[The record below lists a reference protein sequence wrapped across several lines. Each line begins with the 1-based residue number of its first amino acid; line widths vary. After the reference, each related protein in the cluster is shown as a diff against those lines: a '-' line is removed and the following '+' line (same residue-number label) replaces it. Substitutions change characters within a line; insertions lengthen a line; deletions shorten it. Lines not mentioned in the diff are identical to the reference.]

1 MEWRR
6 PGWNMERDILIWIVA
21 AGIVLW
27 IALIISRRTGRQP
40 GDPQRSADTGAAPRS
55 DRPVQADPREAMPA
69 TQPPLVTT
77 PAPTRTPAPVTPSAP
92 PPTTSSRSS
101 WQPPLPAPAPA
112 EKHRP
117 AGDGLRWLE
126 RHEVVTIGGR
136 SIGGGMFY
144 VGSWRDPYSA
154 PKCLINRDYP
164 LSPHAADIA
173 IDDLGYWPSYS
184 RLDGH
189 QRAAFLNWLA
199 SGRNDPRAA
208 IGYVFIY
215 FYGLERRILLQ
226 RAMSDADAIISEVER
241 LRGIYGANDAFER
254 YSRDFLFAVSLLKGE
269 GVPERPILDAA
280 GGFYL
285 PQWLI
290 LGIGH
295 RLDRG
300 LPLDAEWVMAWALH
314 HPETRLRTPAR
325 RAFDELCALFRARF
339 DALHPGGLRLARPRT
354 NIGTLAYRVA
364 SQDFEV
370 KLEGSFSRWPSI
382 ERLTKPVTDAQ
393 ALIETCTADLDAYSR
408 LLGRDPEAA
417 GSVQARLLLPPELR
431 DMESGA
437 LGALRA
443 WLMQSPV
450 VTVAEALPRFGVEAG
465 ERIGKAAMRGVAE
478 MAAELGFGMEPDVRH
493 GARTPRRDEL
503 VVFFPQA
510 DATTA
515 DTPGDAYQAAALAL
529 TLCAIVA
536 HADDVVTSE
545 EERHLAGL
553 AAAHVH
559 LSAPER
565 RRLDAHVTRMLKAPP
580 SLASVQGRLT
590 ALPEARR
597 HEIMTFL
604 LALAAADG
612 QVAVSELKLLEKLY
626 KLVGLEPTQL
636 FVDIHALE
644 AEDDAIS
651 VVQPATTSATGR
663 RIPPPPAEAPA
674 PDPVEEL
681 SGVRLDMSRIERIRH
696 DTAQVSALLSGIF
709 VDETQAGA
717 PPEPEP
723 APAVDE
729 GTDRDA
735 FDGLDR
741 RHETLLRQIA
751 AHGEIPRETFSELCR
766 SAGLM
771 PDGTIETLNEWAFDR
786 FDAPILEDGDP
797 LVVDIALLSQSCGQ
811 LA

>member
-1 MEWRR
+1 
-6 PGWNMERDILIWIVA
+6 MERETLIWIVA

-27 IALIISRRTGRQP
+27 IALIISRRTGRQS
-40 GDPQRSADTGAAPRS
+40 GDQQRHTDTGAAPR
-55 DRPVQADPREAMPA
+55 PVQARPTEPHEAAPTAGTSSRSTGTWPPAPA
-69 TQPPLVTT
+69 TPPL
-77 PAPTRTPAPVTPSAP
+77 PAPS
-92 PPTTSSRSS
+92 PTTSSRSS
-101 WQPPLPAPAPA
+101 WQPPVPAPAPA
-112 EKHRP
+112 EKQRP

-144 VGSWRDPYSA
+144 VGNWRDSYSA
-154 PKCLINRDYP
+154 PKCLIDRDCP
-164 LSPHAADIA
+164 LSRHAADIA

-184 RLDGH
+184 RLDVH

-226 RAMSDADAIISEVER
+226 RAMSDADAIIAEVER
-241 LRGIYGANDAFER
+241 LRGIYGTNDAFER
-254 YSRDFLFAVSLLKGE
+254 YSRDFLFAVALLKGE
-269 GVPERPILDAA
+269 GVPERPILHAA
-280 GGFYL
+280 GGFHL

-300 LPLDAEWVMAWALH
+300 LPLDADWVMAWALH

-325 RAFDELCALFRARF
+325 RAFSELCALFRARF

-354 NIGTLAYRVA
+354 NIGALNYRVA
-364 SQDFEV
+364 SQDFEA

-408 LLGRDPEAA
+408 LLGRDPGAA
-417 GSVQARLLLPPELR
+417 GSIQAQLLLPPELR
-431 DMESGA
+431 DMEEGA
-437 LGALRA
+437 LGELRA

-450 VTVAEALPRFGVEAG
+450 VTLAEALPRFGVEAG
-465 ERIGKAAMRGVAE
+465 ERIGKASARGVAE

-493 GARTPRRDEL
+493 GARTPRNDDL

-510 DATTA
+510 DAATA
-515 DTPGDAYQAAALAL
+515 DAPGDTYQAAALAL

-536 HADDVVTSE
+536 HADDVVTPE

-559 LSAPER
+559 LSESEQC
-565 RRLDAHVTRMLKAPP
+565 RLDAHVARMLKAPP
-580 SLASVQGRLT
+580 SLASVQSRLT

-604 LALAAADG
+604 VALAAADG

-636 FVDIHALE
+636 FTDIHALE
-644 AEDDAIS
+644 AGDDAIS
-651 VVQPATTSATGR
+651 VVQPATPGPTGR
-663 RIPPPPAEAPA
+663 RIPPPPAGTPA
-674 PDPVEEL
+674 SDTVEEL

-709 VDETQAGA
+709 VDETQAAA
-717 PPEPEP
+717 PPEPEL
-723 APAVDE
+723 APTEDE

-735 FDGLDR
+735 FDGLDQ
-741 RHETLLRQIA
+741 RHEALLRQIA
-751 AHGEIPRETFSELCR
+751 AHGEIPRETFRELCS

-786 FDAPILEDGDP
+786 FDAPIVEDGDP
-797 LVVDIALLSQSCGQ
+797 LVIDTTLLSQSCGQ